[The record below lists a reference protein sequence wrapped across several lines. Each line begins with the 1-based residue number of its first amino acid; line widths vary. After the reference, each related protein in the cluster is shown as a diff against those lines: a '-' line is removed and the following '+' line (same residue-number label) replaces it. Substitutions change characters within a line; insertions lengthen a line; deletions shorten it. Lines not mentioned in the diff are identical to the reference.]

1 MYKMIVRS
9 KPECHYCNKVK
20 ALMES
25 YSTEYE
31 VIDIADRSTAIKL
44 FKALGFTSVPVVI
57 APNGKIIGGYN
68 ELETHLIKEGTAQ

>member
-1 MYKMIVRS
+1 MIVRS
-9 KPECHYCNKVK
+9 KPECPYCVKAK
-20 ALMES
+20 ALMDS
-25 YSTEYE
+25 KGIQYE

-68 ELETHLIKEGTAQ
+68 ELETHLSSQEKGI